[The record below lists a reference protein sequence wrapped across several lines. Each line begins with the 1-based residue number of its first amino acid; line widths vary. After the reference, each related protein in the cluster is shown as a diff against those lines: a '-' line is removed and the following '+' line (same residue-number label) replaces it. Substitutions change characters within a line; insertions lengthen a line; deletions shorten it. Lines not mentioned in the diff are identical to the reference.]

1 MENYEHLNENHPAN
15 ADERA
20 AMVAR
25 LLDLIERTNTAI
37 ERHTAQE
44 RPDQL
49 AIRQYTELRDEY
61 VKEFADLVQPIGL
74 VVQVPPT
81 RQAA

>member
-1 MENYEHLNENHPAN
+1 METYQHLDSDRPKD

-25 LLDLIERTNTAI
+25 LLDLIERTNAAVD
-37 ERHTAQE
+37 RHTNQE
-44 RPDQL
+44 KPDRL

-61 VKEFADLVQPIGL
+61 LREFADLVKPVGV
-74 VVQVPPT
+74 VVQLPPT

>member
-1 MENYEHLNENHPAN
+1 METYGHLNDNHPTN

-25 LLDLIERTNTAI
+25 LLDLIERTNAAI
-37 ERHTAQE
+37 DRHTNQDK
-44 RPDQL
+44 PDQL

-61 VKEFADLVQPIGL
+61 VQEFADLVQPIGL
-74 VVQVPPT
+74 VVQVPPA

>member
-1 MENYEHLNENHPAN
+1 MKTYPHLDAEHPQN

-20 AMVAR
+20 ALVAR
-25 LLDLIERTNTAI
+25 LLDLIERTNAAI
-37 ERHTAQE
+37 DRHTNQE
-44 RPDQL
+44 KPDRL

-61 VKEFADLVQPIGL
+61 VREFADLVQPVGVI
-74 VVQVPPT
+74 VQLPPT

>member
-1 MENYEHLNENHPAN
+1 METYQHLDSDQPKD

-25 LLDLIERTNTAI
+25 LLDLIERTNAALD
-37 ERHTAQE
+37 RHTNQE
-44 RPDQL
+44 KPDRL

-61 VKEFADLVQPIGL
+61 VREFANLVQPIG
-74 VVQVPPT
+74 VIVQLPPT

>member
-1 MENYEHLNENHPAN
+1 MEAYEHLNNNHPVN

-20 AMVAR
+20 IMVTR
-25 LLDLIERTNTAI
+25 LLDLIERTNAAI
-37 ERHTAQE
+37 DRHTHQE
-44 RPDQL
+44 NPDQL

-74 VVQVPPT
+74 VVQLPPT

>member
-1 MENYEHLNENHPAN
+1 METYTHLDAEHPQN

-25 LLDLIERTNTAI
+25 LLDLIERTNATVD
-37 ERHTAQE
+37 RHTNQE
-44 RPDQL
+44 KPDRL
-49 AIRQYTELRDEY
+49 AIRQYTELRDDY
-61 VKEFADLVQPIGL
+61 VREFAELVQPIGV
-74 VVQVPPT
+74 VVQLPPA

>member
-1 MENYEHLNENHPAN
+1 METYEHLNDNHPTN

-25 LLDLIERTNTAI
+25 LLDLIERTNAAI
-37 ERHTAQE
+37 DRHTNQQQ
-44 RPDQL
+44 PDQL

-61 VKEFADLVQPIGL
+61 VQEFADLVQPIGL

>member
-1 MENYEHLNENHPAN
+1 METYEHLNQNTPQN

-25 LLDLIERTNTAI
+25 LLDLIERTNAAI
-37 ERHTAQE
+37 ERHMSHE
-44 RPDQL
+44 KPDQL
-49 AIRQYTELRDEY
+49 AIKQYTELRDEY
-61 VKEFADLVQPIGL
+61 VQEFADLVQPIGL
-74 VVQVPPT
+74 IVQVPPT

>member
-1 MENYEHLNENHPAN
+1 METYPHLDTEHPQN
-15 ADERA
+15 AYERA

-25 LLDLIERTNTAI
+25 LLDLIERTNAAVD
-37 ERHTAQE
+37 RHTNQE
-44 RPDQL
+44 KPDRL

-61 VKEFADLVQPIGL
+61 VREFVDLVQPIGV
-74 VVQVPPT
+74 VVQLPPT

>member
-1 MENYEHLNENHPAN
+1 METYPHLDAECSPN

-25 LLDLIERTNTAI
+25 LLDLIERTNAAVD
-37 ERHTAQE
+37 RHKNQE
-44 RPDQL
+44 KPDRL

-61 VKEFADLVQPIGL
+61 VREFADLVKPVGV
-74 VVQVPPT
+74 VVQLPPT
-81 RQAA
+81 HQAA